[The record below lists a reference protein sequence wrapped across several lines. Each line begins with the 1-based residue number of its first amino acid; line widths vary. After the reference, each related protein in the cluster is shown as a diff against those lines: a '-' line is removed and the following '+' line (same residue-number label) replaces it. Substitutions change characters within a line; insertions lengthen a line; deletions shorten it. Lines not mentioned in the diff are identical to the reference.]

1 MSRRPSNIINHV
13 ICNLK
18 STKIEDTSAMIKA
31 VIIDDERPSIET
43 LKWKLENYCPEVAVE
58 AAFDNPA
65 EGVNYLKNN
74 APDLLFLD
82 IEMPMLNGFD
92 VLEDLGRDVPF
103 DIIFTTAYDNFGI
116 QAVKF
121 SALDYLL
128 KPVQNKEL
136 KEAIEKHLRKTERRI
151 PSEQIDVLFNNV
163 QAERKGKRARVAL
176 ASKES
181 IEFVDPNDIVLCVA
195 SSNYTEVYLTNGS
208 KRLISKTLKDFEDL
222 LTPYDFFRPHHSHL
236 VNLNR
241 VREFIRGDGGYL
253 ILENKMQVAVSKSKR
268 EELLTLLS

>member
-1 MSRRPSNIINHV
+1 
-13 ICNLK
+13 
-18 STKIEDTSAMIKA
+18 MIKA
-31 VIIDDERPSIET
+31 VIIDDERPSIDT

-58 AAFDNPA
+58 AAFHNPA
-65 EGVNYLKNN
+65 EGVDFLKKNET
-74 APDLLFLD
+74 DLLFLD

-92 VLEDLGRDVPF
+92 VLEELGRDVSF

-136 KEAIEKHLRKTERRI
+136 KEAIEKHLRKTQRRV
-151 PSEQIDVLFNNV
+151 PSEQIDNLLSNV
-163 QAERKGKRARVAL
+163 QAERRGKRVRVAL

-181 IEFVDPNDIVLCVA
+181 IEFVDPNDIVLCIA
-195 SSNYTEVYLTNGS
+195 SSNYTEVYLTSGV
-208 KRLISKTLKDFEDL
+208 KRLISKTLKEFEDL

-253 ILENKMQVAVSKSKR
+253 ILENRMQVAVSKSKR

>member
-1 MSRRPSNIINHV
+1 
-13 ICNLK
+13 
-18 STKIEDTSAMIKA
+18 MIKV

-58 AAFDNPA
+58 AAFDNPT
-65 EGVNYLKNN
+65 EGVEYLKNN
-74 APDLLFLD
+74 TPDLLFLD

-92 VLEDLGRDVPF
+92 VLEDLGHDVPF

-136 KEAIEKHLRKTERRI
+136 KEAVEKHLRKSQRRI
-151 PSEQIDVLFNNV
+151 PSEQIDALLSNV
-163 QAERKGKRARVAL
+163 QAERKGKRVRVAL

-181 IEFVDPNDIVLCVA
+181 IEFVDPNDIVLCIA
-195 SSNYTEVYLTNGS
+195 SSNYTEVFLTNGS
-208 KRLISKTLKDFEDL
+208 KRLISKTLKEFEDL

-241 VREFIRGDGGYL
+241 VREFMRGDGGYL
-253 ILENKMQVAVSKSKR
+253 IMENKMQVAVSKSKR
-268 EELLTLLS
+268 EELLTLLA